1 MDRHSMWRSQAYDG
15 AVFGIN
21 QFAYQRWCYR
31 MHEYITVNLCNADK
45 PFPLYCMQL
54 SQYTVQRIKGEEC
67 GIPIA

>member
-21 QFAYQRWCYR
+21 QFAYQRWCYK

-45 PFPLYCMQL
+45 PFPLAKVLHATKPIYC
-54 SQYTVQRIKGEEC
+54 TADKG
-67 GIPIA
+67 